1 MKKLLLILL
10 CLPMIGFG
18 QIDKLIF
25 SSGDTIYGKVIEVG
39 VNDITYQHK
48 DETTNNVT
56 RKRELVKI
64 IYSSGR
70 TETFEGLMVK
80 EFQENKYN
88 NRKIRLQRREERK
101 STLSSFGL
109 IGGINNSNI
118 LGGDV
123 EETKPRIGFYLG
135 AFLTK
140 NYLGLKWIQQ
150 IIFQQKG
157 MTKNIDGFFD
167 VNNVLEKL
175 QAHYITLAVNA
186 SFEIADIEF
195 AVGPCVSYAVTGESI
210 VWDFPKNG
218 NVYTRN
224 VSIKEDELFS
234 RTEFGGNVGVSYY
247 INNLVQICANYEM
260 SFTPVYKNKKQETY
274 LVNSNSSSAFW
285 DPEGTFYYSALKF
298 GLRFRLGGGL

>member
-1 MKKLLLILL
+1 MKNLLLILL
-10 CLPMIGFG
+10 CVPMIGFG
-18 QIDKLIF
+18 QDDKIIF
-25 SSGDTIYGKVIEVG
+25 CSGDTIYVKVIEVG

-56 RKRELVKI
+56 KKRELVKI

-118 LGGDV
+118 LGEDV

-140 NYLGLKWIQQ
+140 NYLGLKWIPQ

-167 VNNVLEKL
+167 VSNVLEK
-175 QAHYITLAVNA
+175 IT
-186 SFEIADIEF
+186 
-195 AVGPCVSYAVTGESI
+195 
-210 VWDFPKNG
+210 
-218 NVYTRN
+218 
-224 VSIKEDELFS
+224 
-234 RTEFGGNVGVSYY
+234 
-247 INNLVQICANYEM
+247 
-260 SFTPVYKNKKQETY
+260 
-274 LVNSNSSSAFW
+274 
-285 DPEGTFYYSALKF
+285 SALYYFSCKC
-298 GLRFRLGGGL
+298 